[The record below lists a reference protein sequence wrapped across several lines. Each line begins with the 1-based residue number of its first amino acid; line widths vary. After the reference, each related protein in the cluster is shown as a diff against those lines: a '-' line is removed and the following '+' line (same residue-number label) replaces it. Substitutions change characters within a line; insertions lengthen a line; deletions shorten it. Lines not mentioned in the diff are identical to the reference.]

1 MTLRKIKKWIKKR
14 PELAVLTGSNLMTA
28 GYLGTVKSMFQGGY
42 HTASEYI
49 MHHQGIF
56 AQSVAMIRM
65 HPLILVP
72 IVLVLLFI
80 LSMAKRV
87 IGLLL
92 SCLSLL
98 FMAKLVGLF

>member
-49 MHHQGIF
+49 LHHQGFF
-56 AQSVAMIRM
+56 AQSVATIRM
-65 HPLILVP
+65 HPLILIP
-72 IVLVLLFI
+72 IVLALLCI
-80 LSMAKRV
+80 LSMVKRV
-87 IGLLL
+87 IGLVLL
-92 SCLSLL
+92 GLSFL
-98 FMAKLVGLF
+98 FMAKLIGLF